1 MEQNEISSYL
11 KSGNYVGFDRY
22 LKVQLK
28 SDGWFAERAGIT
40 NLGPTGFLLGFLV
53 CYLWLE
59 F

>member
-40 NLGPTGFLLGFLV
+40 SLGPIGFLLGFLV